1 MSSSRRNTGSAR
13 DSRGSLTPHRC
24 LLSDLYTSLQNFNN
38 ENKKSNLQ
46 KVCGTS
52 FKEAQETLEKTLNVS
67 PLDSS
72 ETVSGN
78 ERLPVVIQTEV
89 KKKEQRSPSMS
100 DLLHQSLL
108 MGYIAPL
115 DQVYSS
121 QQRLA
126 QAGIPPPIL
135 DFPYGLRDEV
145 PLVAPTQHFR
155 KRIQSMTFRKLLLSS
170 VTPGRLFYEEKSV
183 SHVSSE
189 PGKQFLDLADLQ
201 WRYFKGLATW
211 GKVPRMF
218 SFMDIE
224 FNSEKRFVGSQGM
237 PGFIFPPLM
246 WIAALGNP
254 ESIQEAEKHAIHFP
268 MQYLCKDYIKMIV

>member
-1 MSSSRRNTGSAR
+1 M
-13 DSRGSLTPHRC
+13 
-24 LLSDLYTSLQNFNN
+24 
-38 ENKKSNLQ
+38 
-46 KVCGTS
+46 
-52 FKEAQETLEKTLNVS
+52 
-67 PLDSS
+67 
-72 ETVSGN
+72 
-78 ERLPVVIQTEV
+78 VIQTEV

-189 PGKQFLDLADLQ
+189 PGNK
-201 WRYFKGLATW
+201 RSSPGGGW
-211 GKVPRMF
+211 GGVGVGGTNLTENVGRFP
-218 SFMDIE
+218 
-224 FNSEKRFVGSQGM
+224 EKTV
-237 PGFIFPPLM
+237 
-246 WIAALGNP
+246 
-254 ESIQEAEKHAIHFP
+254 
-268 MQYLCKDYIKMIV
+268 